1 MAEQAAFSATVH
13 GRVQGVNFR
22 SFVQRCA
29 RALGINGFVRNL
41 PDGRTVE
48 VHAEGDRTQLER
60 LVELL
65 HSGPEGARVEKVE
78 VTWGKGEGKL
88 SGFQI
93 RY

>member
-1 MAEQAAFSATVH
+1 MAELAAFSATVH

-22 SFVQRCA
+22 SFVQRCG

-48 VHAEGDRTQLER
+48 VQAEGERAQLER

-65 HSGPEGARVEKVE
+65 HSGPEGARVEHVD
-78 VTWGKGEGKL
+78 VSWGKGEGKF
-88 SGFQI
+88 SGFQV